1 MAKED
6 IILRSTVNAPLT
18 TKGSALTHAQFDA
31 NWIEIYNALVS
42 LSQSSYVSAYNA
54 AITYDDTILNYVTYS
69 SQIWKMI
76 NATPQVNVTPGTDAN
91 TWVKVYATDLIGKS
105 PFLYETK
112 VTLTANQINS
122 GFSVPIQLITAKGAG
137 FFIEPISGAV
147 KFNYGTI
154 PFDATTAYI
163 RTAVGTNVIAT
174 ISNING
180 TADFFRT
187 ANTTSG
193 DIIENK
199 AIEIYFNAD
208 GSSSPLGDSTID
220 IYLTYKIT
228 AI

>member
-42 LSQSSYVSAYNA
+42 LSQSSYVSAYDA

-91 TWVKVYATDLIGKS
+91 TWVKVYATDLVGRTQLFSVK
-105 PFLYETK
+105 K
-112 VTLTANQINS
+112 TLTANEINNGNSSPISLTAKYPNFFIDLFSVTIALNAGSVHFDASTLHLRQRTATDNYGVMSTINS
-122 GFSVPIQLITAKGAG
+122 ASSFKKKMILGQAEIV
-137 FFIEPISGAV
+137 SG
-147 KFNYGTI
+147 
-154 PFDATTAYI
+154 
-163 RTAVGTNVIAT
+163 
-174 ISNING
+174 
-180 TADFFRT
+180 
-187 ANTTSG
+187 
-193 DIIENK
+193 ENL
-199 AIEIYFNAD
+199 EVYFNSD
-208 GSSSPLGDSTID
+208 GSSSPLGDGTID
-220 IYLTYKIT
+220 VYLTYKIT

>member
-42 LSQSSYVSAYNA
+42 LSQSSYVTAYDA

-91 TWVKVYATDLIGKS
+91 TWVKVYATDLVGKS

-112 VTLTANQINS
+112 LTLTADDVNGGLSAPITIISSPQS
-122 GFSVPIQLITAKGAG
+122 GFFL
-137 FFIEPISGAV
+137 EPISGSVA
-147 KFNYGTI
+147 FNYGTI
-154 PFDATTAYI
+154 PFDATEMYI
-163 RTAVGTNVIAT
+163 AFDGVSSALAT
-174 ISNING
+174 IQNIQG
-180 TADFFRT
+180 ATSFFRL
-187 ANTTSG
+187 ANTSAG
-193 DIIENK
+193 DIVEATKIV
-199 AIEIYFNAD
+199 ASFDAD